1 MGHSSTASEDAILAG
16 IDKYELLSDL
26 AKRRGFFWPSFEI
39 YGGVSGYLDLG
50 PLGAKLKRRIEEK
63 WLRLF
68 VYQHGFATISTPV
81 ITPEKVFVASGHV
94 EHFKDLM
101 VTCQECKRHFKAD
114 YVITE
119 AMPGRNDLAVEAMP
133 AAEIDLFIDKNH
145 IRCPECGGQ
154 LGRAEY
160 FSTMFRTNIGPYGD
174 VAGYGRPE
182 AAQGIFVDFKRVYE
196 TSRERLPLGIA
207 QIGTVMR
214 NEISPRQG
222 PIRLREFTIMEL
234 EFFFDPEEPEC
245 KYLNTVKD
253 VKLPLLLAK
262 TRGQHSSDATHVL
275 APEAT
280 KRGFVLTEWS
290 AYFMAL
296 SLNFAHSL
304 GIPLDKQRFEEKLP
318 TERSHYSS
326 QTFDHQIWLDRW
338 GWMEIAGHA
347 YRTDFDLSAHIKYS
361 GVDLSIF
368 KPYVR
373 PVEKTTT
380 VIVPNESILGPLLR
394 DKTKTVVSALVSSTA
409 EEVKKAFEK
418 TGQYEVQGFKVLPSH
433 VHFEER
439 TVREAGRRFVPH
451 VVEPSYGAERIVYS
465 TLEYSYNRVK
475 DRVVLRLPV
484 DLAPTQVMVFPLMA
498 KDGLS
503 EIAAEIQ
510 DTLLGQGFEV
520 EYDDGG
526 TIGRRYAR
534 ADEVG
539 VPLTVTVD
547 YQTKENGTV
556 TLRDRDS
563 WNQVRNEWKAIPE
576 LMRQFF
582 QGNLSFSQLGTPVKM
597 TYE

>member
-1 MGHSSTASEDAILAG
+1 MAG

-50 PLGAKLKRRIEEK
+50 PVGAKLKRRIEDK
-63 WLRLF
+63 WLKLF
-68 VYQHGFATISTPV
+68 VSRHGFAAITTPV
-81 ITPEKVFVASGHV
+81 ITPEKVFLASGHV
-94 EHFKDLM
+94 DHFKDLM

-114 YVITE
+114 YVLTE
-119 AMPGRNDLAVEAMP
+119 AMPGRTDLATEAMS
-133 AAEIDLFIDKNH
+133 ATEIDRFISENH
-145 IRCPECGGQ
+145 VRCPECGGK
-154 LGRAEY
+154 LGGSEY

-174 VAGYGRPE
+174 VTGYGRPE
-182 AAQGIFVDFKRVYE
+182 AAQGIFVDFKRVFE

-234 EFFFDPEEPEC
+234 ELFFDPEESEC
-245 KYLNTVKD
+245 KYLNTVSD

-262 TRGQHSSDATHVL
+262 TRDRHSDELTHVS
-275 APEAT
+275 APEAA

-296 SLNFAHSL
+296 SIEFVSSL
-304 GIPLDKQRFEEKLP
+304 GIPQDKQRFEEKMQS
-318 TERSHYSS
+318 ERSHYSS

-338 GWMEIAGHA
+338 GWVEIAGHA

-361 GVDLSIF
+361 SMDLSIF
-368 KPYVR
+368 KPYAK
-373 PVEKTTT
+373 PVEKVGTL
-380 VIVPNESILGPLLR
+380 IVPNESILGPLLR
-394 DKTKTVVSALVSSTA
+394 DRTKAVVNALVASNV
-409 EEVKKAFEK
+409 EEVKEAFEK
-418 TGQYEVQGFKVLPSH
+418 TGYYEIQDFKVLPSH
-433 VHFEER
+433 VRFEER
-439 TVREAGRRFVPH
+439 LIRESGRRFVPH
-451 VVEPSYGAERIVYS
+451 VVEPSYGAERILYS

-484 DLAPTQVMVFPLMA
+484 DLVPTQIMVFPLMA
-498 KDGLS
+498 KDGLP

-510 DTLLGQGFEV
+510 EALSGQGFEV

-534 ADEVG
+534 ADEIG

-547 YQTKENGTV
+547 YQTPENGSV

-563 WNQVRNEWKAIPE
+563 WNQVRNKWKNLPE
-576 LMRQFF
+576 LTRKFF
-582 QGNLSFSQLGTPVKM
+582 EGKSTFSQLGTLVKEN
-597 TYE
+597 YE